1 MPEEEYSTLSIKLPT
16 AFIDNLDE
24 LRTEWGLETK
34 GSVIE
39 KILEAVFEDSEVDD
53 DEEFSWSKDVIAK
66 IIREHAEKV
75 ESEEE

>member
-1 MPEEEYSTLSIKLPT
+1 MPEEEYSTLSIKLPK

-24 LRTEWGLETK
+24 LRIEWGLETK

-53 DEEFSWSKDVIAK
+53 DEELK
-66 IIREHAEKV
+66 
-75 ESEEE
+75 

>member
-1 MPEEEYSTLSIKLPT
+1 MPEEEYSTLSIKLPK

-39 KILEAVFEDSEVDD
+39 KILETVFEDSEVDD
-53 DEEFSWSKDVIAK
+53 DEELS
-66 IIREHAEKV
+66 
-75 ESEEE
+75 

>member
-1 MPEEEYSTLSIKLPT
+1 MSEEEYSTLSIKLPK

-39 KILEAVFEDSEVDD
+39 KILETVFNDAEVDD
-53 DEEFSWSKDVIAK
+53 DEELK
-66 IIREHAEKV
+66 
-75 ESEEE
+75 

>member
-16 AFIDNLDE
+16 AFIDHLDE

-39 KILEAVFEDSEVDD
+39 KILEAVFNDSEEDD
-53 DEEFSWSKDVIAK
+53 DEELN
-66 IIREHAEKV
+66 
-75 ESEEE
+75 

>member
-16 AFIDNLDE
+16 AFIDHLDE

-39 KILEAVFEDSEVDD
+39 KILEAVFNDAEEDDD
-53 DEEFSWSKDVIAK
+53 DELN
-66 IIREHAEKV
+66 
-75 ESEEE
+75 

>member
-16 AFIDNLDE
+16 AFIDHLDE

-34 GSVIE
+34 GSVIK

-53 DEEFSWSKDVIAK
+53 DEELK
-66 IIREHAEKV
+66 
-75 ESEEE
+75 

>member
-1 MPEEEYSTLSIKLPT
+1 MSEEEYSTLSIKLPT
-16 AFIDNLDE
+16 AFIDHLDE

-53 DEEFSWSKDVIAK
+53 DDELKQFNELLNKKLTYLSPL
-66 IIREHAEKV
+66 EC
-75 ESEEE
+75 